1 MTSKVKSLEL
11 HQLLDMYR
19 QMVMI
24 RQFDQKAVDEFHA
37 GHIPG
42 GVHTYIGQEAVAV
55 GVCTALRRDDKIT
68 STHRGHGHTIA
79 KGADIKRMMA
89 ELLGRSTGYCH
100 GKGGSMHIADF
111 SIGML
116 GANGIVGAGL
126 PIATGAALAAK
137 LEGSDQVSVA
147 FFGDGA
153 SNEGAFHGSL
163 NLASIWKLPAIYVCE
178 NNRWASGVPA
188 AYALSVP
195 DVAARAV
202 AYDIPGVTVDGT
214 DVLAV
219 YEVAVQA
226 VQRARAGGGPTLLEC
241 KTYRWR
247 SHNEQRGD
255 PPDPRPREEI
265 ALGPQHDPIG
275 SFAARLIEQAV
286 ASAATLRHIDLEVEA
301 DVEDAVAFAVAS
313 PLPRPEDALL
323 DVFAP

>member
-1 MTSKVKSLEL
+1 
-11 HQLLDMYR
+11 
-19 QMVMI
+19 
-24 RQFDQKAVDEFHA
+24 
-37 GHIPG
+37 
-42 GVHTYIGQEAVAV
+42 
-55 GVCTALRRDDKIT
+55 
-68 STHRGHGHTIA
+68 
-79 KGADIKRMMA
+79 MMA
-89 ELLGRSTGYCH
+89 ELFGRSNGYCH

-111 SIGML
+111 RVGML

-137 LEGSDQVSVA
+137 LERSDRVAVA

-188 AYALSVP
+188 SYALSVH
-195 DVAARAV
+195 DVAARAS
-202 AYDIPGVTVDGT
+202 AYNMPGVTVDGT

-219 YEVAVQA
+219 YEVAEQA
-226 VQRARAGGGPTLLEC
+226 VRRARAGEGPTLIEC
-241 KTYRWR
+241 MTYRWR
-247 SHNEQRGD
+247 SHNEQRGN

-265 ALGPQHDPIG
+265 ELGRQHDPVR
-275 SFAARLIEQAV
+275 SSATRLMEQAI
-286 ASAATLRHIDLEVEA
+286 ATAATLQQIDQEVEA
-301 DVEDAVAFAVAS
+301 AVQEAIAFAKAS

>member
-1 MTSKVKSLEL
+1 MALEPQ
-11 HQLLDMYR
+11 QLIQMYR
-19 QMVMI
+19 QMATI
-24 RQFDQKAVDEFHA
+24 RAFENRAVEEFHA
-37 GHIPG
+37 GNIPG
-42 GVHTYIGQEAVAV
+42 SVHTYIGQEAVAV
-55 GVCTALRRDDKIT
+55 GVCTALRRDDKIAN
-68 STHRGHGHTIA
+68 THRGHGHTIA
-79 KGADIKRMMA
+79 KGADLKLMMA
-89 ELLGRSTGYCH
+89 ELFGRSNGYCH

-111 SIGML
+111 SVGML

-137 LEGSDQVSVA
+137 LERSDRVAVA

-202 AYDIPGVTVDGT
+202 AYDIPGVSVDGT
-214 DVLAV
+214 DGLAV
-219 YEVAVQA
+219 YEVAAQA
-226 VQRARAGGGPTLLEC
+226 VQRARAGGGPTLIEC

-247 SHNEQRGD
+247 SHNEQRGN
-255 PPDPRPREEI
+255 PPDSRPREEVD
-265 ALGPQHDPIG
+265 LGPQHDPLG
-275 SFAARLIEQAV
+275 SFATRLIKQAGV
-286 ASAATLRHIDLEVEA
+286 TSATLRQIDQEVEA
-301 DVEDAVAFAVAS
+301 AVQEAIAFAKAS

>member
-1 MTSKVKSLEL
+1 MALEPQ
-11 HQLLDMYR
+11 QLLEMYR
-19 QMVMI
+19 KMVMI
-24 RQFDQKAVDEFHA
+24 RRFDQRAVDEFHA
-37 GHIPG
+37 GNIPG
-42 GVHTYIGQEAVAV
+42 GVHAYIGQEAVAV
-55 GVCTALRRDDKIT
+55 GVCAALRRDDKIA

-79 KGADIKRMMA
+79 KGGDIKRMMA
-89 ELLGRSTGYCH
+89 ELFGRSTGYCH

-111 SIGML
+111 SVGML
-116 GANGIVGAGL
+116 GANGIA
-126 PIATGAALAAK
+126 GAALAAK
-137 LEGSDQVSVA
+137 LEGSDRVAVA

-202 AYDIPGVTVDGT
+202 AYDIPGVSVDGT
-214 DVLAV
+214 DGLAV
-219 YEVAVQA
+219 YEVAAQA
-226 VQRARAGGGPTLLEC
+226 VQRARDGGGPTLIEC

-247 SHNEQRGD
+247 SHNEQRGN

-265 ALGPQHDPIG
+265 DLGPQHDPVG
-275 SFAARLIEQAV
+275 AFAVWLIEQAI
-286 ASAATLRHIDLEVEA
+286 ATATTLQQIDQEVEA
-301 DVEDAVAFAVAS
+301 TVEEAVAFAKAS

-323 DVFAP
+323 DVF